1 MNALNFLDILV
12 IATMALCI
20 IIGAWRG
27 FVRTVLG
34 FANFVLAVFLT
45 NMLYPH
51 VGRFLRGIDGFFS
64 ATSTSIR
71 TVMGLDAAIYAE
83 SRAAEMEIINALPL
97 PAVFRDALI
106 ENNNPIIY
114 QALGATGLADFI
126 SGFLAGIVINI
137 ISMVIVF
144 VVIFSGLMV
153 LTRVLNI
160 LTKLPVINS
169 LNKLLG
175 AALGAV
181 WGLLLTWLV
190 LGVVIIYLAAN
201 TQTDIVYMLEN
212 SVLAG
217 HMHNTN
223 FAIHFIMRLFP

>member
-1 MNALNFLDILV
+1 VNALNFLDILV

>member
-1 MNALNFLDILV
+1 MNFLDILV